1 MSRLEELMNS
11 PITLDIESTIDDVVK
26 IMHEKKIGRVLVT
39 ENKKIISIITEKDLG
54 LFLLKDKSDRTLQQ
68 IPLSELSKSILTT
81 SDSTQIQ
88 ECARIMHE
96 NKVGSLGI
104 ISDAK
109 EIIGIIT
116 KTDLVQDFAKNH
128 QNEKTVGQYM
138 STHYSWIYSDILLN
152 EAVSKMS
159 EDKISRVIIKNRE
172 GIPVGII
179 TFRDLFNLVISTGAQ
194 RDVIFP
200 KGFESEHG
208 LGKTLKV
215 DEVMRNEIITA
226 SNSDDLAKVSQLLL
240 DNKINGV
247 GVLSN
252 KGDLIGILSKT
263 DIIKA
268 IASLN

>member
-1 MSRLEELMNS
+1 MSQLEKLMNT
-11 PITLDIESTIDDVVK
+11 PISIDIESTIDDIVK
-26 IMHEKKIGRVLVT
+26 IMLGKKIGRVLVT
-39 ENKKIISIITEKDLG
+39 ENKKITSIITEKDLG

-68 IPLSELSKSILTT
+68 IPSSELSKPILTI
-81 SDSTQIQ
+81 SHSAQIQ
-88 ECARIMHE
+88 ECAKTMHE

-104 ISDAK
+104 ISDEK
-109 EIIGIIT
+109 EIVGIIT

-138 STHYSWIYSDILLN
+138 STHYSWVYSDILLN

-159 EDKISRVIIKNRE
+159 EGKISRVIIKNRE
-172 GIPVGII
+172 EIPVGII
-179 TFRDLFNLVISTGAQ
+179 TFRDLFNLVISMGSQ

-200 KGFESEHG
+200 KSFESEHG

-215 DEVMRNEIITA
+215 DEVMKNEIITA

-240 DNKINGV
+240 ENKINGV

-252 KGDLIGILSKT
+252 KGELIGILSKT

>member
-1 MSRLEELMNS
+1 MSQLEKLMHT
-11 PITLDIESTIDDVVK
+11 PIEIDIESTIDNIVK
-26 IMHEKKIGRVLVT
+26 IMLGKKIGRVLVT
-39 ENKKIISIITEKDLG
+39 ENKKITSIITEKDLG

-68 IPLSELSKSILTT
+68 IPLSELVKPILTI
-81 SDSTQIQ
+81 SQSAKSQDG
-88 ECARIMHE
+88 AKIMLE
-96 NKVGSLGI
+96 NKIGSLGI
-104 ISDAK
+104 ISDEK
-109 EIIGIIT
+109 EIVGIIT

-138 STHYSWIYSDILLN
+138 STHYSWVYSDILLN

-159 EDKISRVIIKNRE
+159 EGKISRIIIKNRE
-172 GIPVGII
+172 EISVGII
-179 TFRDLFNLVISTGAQ
+179 TFRDLFNLVISMGAQ

-200 KGFESEHG
+200 KSFESEHG

-215 DEVMRNEIITA
+215 DEVMKNEIITTN
-226 SNSDDLAKVSQLLL
+226 NSDDLAKVSQLLL

>member
-1 MSRLEELMNS
+1 
-11 PITLDIESTIDDVVK
+11 
-26 IMHEKKIGRVLVT
+26 
-39 ENKKIISIITEKDLG
+39 
-54 LFLLKDKSDRTLQQ
+54 
-68 IPLSELSKSILTT
+68 
-81 SDSTQIQ
+81 
-88 ECARIMHE
+88 
-96 NKVGSLGI
+96 
-104 ISDAK
+104 
-109 EIIGIIT
+109 
-116 KTDLVQDFAKNH
+116 
-128 QNEKTVGQYM
+128 M
-138 STHYSWIYSDILLN
+138 STHYSWVYSDILLN

-159 EDKISRVIIKNRE
+159 EGKISRVIIKNRE
-172 GIPVGII
+172 EIPVGII
-179 TFRDLFNLVISTGAQ
+179 TFRDLFNLVISMGAQ

-200 KGFESEHG
+200 KSFESEHG